1 MGKIFD
7 IYYRPIK
14 NYKRRSRLP
23 LIIIFLTMIE
33 LATRW
38 LERLSY
44 NDKQADTIANRL
56 EQTWL
61 YRYQCPTIITYDWR
75 N

>member
-1 MGKIFD
+1 
-7 IYYRPIK
+7 
-14 NYKRRSRLP
+14 
-23 LIIIFLTMIE
+23 MIE

-44 NDKQADTIANRL
+44 NDKQADTIAKRL